1 MKVRNCSEIN
11 NFTVPKMNKMLQSGI
26 KCTNIQDWSV
36 FILELSKKYIHMNRE
51 KGKAV
56 TQITLDDD
64 FNVPDTKPD
73 LIRIILDKGDI
84 RLDETTITQDHVWLK
99 GVLKFSLLYRSDQEE
114 GKINSMSG
122 EIPFQESL
130 AIDGAN
136 EYDTAKMSWEMEDLS
151 IGIINSRKLS
161 VKALV
166 VLKAVIDEIYDEDVI
181 TGAERE
187 GGIQLLEDK
196 LSAMQLFLA
205 KKDTYRFKEEIVLP
219 SNKPNIRQVLWK
231 SVQLRSVEMRLFDG
245 QLSIKG
251 EALVFVLYEGEEEE
265 EHLQWMETALPFT
278 GIIDCQGCS
287 DDMICDISY
296 DIAGIELEAK
306 PDYDGEERMLHLE
319 LVLDLD
325 LQVFTEEEDRIV
337 ADLYATNEKLM
348 PVYQESVFEKL
359 LLRNA
364 SKCKIAEK
372 MSLDKNQEPILQ
384 ICASEGNAVV
394 EQTEIVEGGIQV
406 EGTLQMNILYVTAD
420 DRMPVASMKDI
431 LPFHYL
437 IEVPGINESCRY
449 HLQTGIDQLTTV
461 MTDSSQVEVKAVL
474 NLNCIVFEQQKVHK
488 MTEVQQEPLNMEELQ
503 ESPGIIGYIA
513 KEGDKLWNI
522 AKENYTTISEIVAT
536 NQLPSE
542 QIKGGDKILIIKTV
556 G

>member
-1 MKVRNCSEIN
+1 M
-11 NFTVPKMNKMLQSGI
+11 
-26 KCTNIQDWSV
+26 
-36 FILELSKKYIHMNRE
+36 ELSKKYIHMNRE

-73 LIRIILDKGDI
+73 LIRIILDKGEI

-114 GKINSMSG
+114 GKINSMNG

-136 EYDTAKMSWEMEDLS
+136 EYDTARMSWEMEDLS

-245 QLSIKG
+245 QLNIKG

-278 GIIDCQGCS
+278 GIIECNGCS

-319 LVLDLD
+319 LVLDLE

-337 ADLYATNEKLM
+337 ADLYATNEKLT

-364 SKCKIAEK
+364 SKCKIVEK

-437 IEVPGINESCRY
+437 IEVPGINDSCRY

-474 NLNCIVFEQQKVHK
+474 GLNCIVFEQQKVHK
-488 MTEVQQEPLNMEELQ
+488 ITEVEQEPLNMEELQ

-513 KEGDKLWNI
+513 KDGDKLWNI
-522 AKENYTTISEIVAT
+522 AKENYTTISEIVTT

>member
-1 MKVRNCSEIN
+1 M
-11 NFTVPKMNKMLQSGI
+11 
-26 KCTNIQDWSV
+26 
-36 FILELSKKYIHMNRE
+36 ELAKRYIHMNRE
-51 KGKAV
+51 KGKAM

-64 FNVPDTKPD
+64 FNVPDMKPD
-73 LIRIILDKGDI
+73 LIRIIQDKGELM
-84 RLDETTITQDHVWLK
+84 LDETTITQDHVWLK

-114 GKINSMSG
+114 GKISNMTG

-136 EYDTAKMSWEMEDLS
+136 EYDTAKLKWEMEDLS

-166 VLKAVIDEIYDEDVI
+166 VLKAVIDEIYDEELL
-181 TGAERE
+181 TGVEQE
-187 GGIQLLEDK
+187 SGVQLLNQN
-196 LSAMQLFLA
+196 LAAMALFLA
-205 KKDTYRFKEEIVLP
+205 KKDTFRFKEEILLP

-231 SVQLRSVEMRLFDG
+231 SVQLRGVETRLMDQ
-245 QLSIKG
+245 QLNLKG

-278 GIIDCQGCS
+278 GAIDCNGCTEE
-287 DDMICDISY
+287 MIADVSY
-296 DIAGIELEAK
+296 DVSGVELEVK

-319 LVLDLD
+319 LVLDLEI
-325 LQVFTEEEDRIV
+325 QIFTEEENQIV
-337 ADLYATNEKLM
+337 ADLYAVNQKLT
-348 PVYQESVFEKL
+348 PVYQDAIFEKL

-364 SKCKIAEK
+364 SKCKISEK
-372 MSLDKNQEPILQ
+372 MSIDKNQEPILQ
-384 ICASEGNAVV
+384 ICASEGYAVA
-394 EQTEIVEGGIQV
+394 ERAEIVEGGIQV
-406 EGTLQMNILYVTAD
+406 EGTLQVTILYVTAD
-420 DRMPVASMKDI
+420 DRMPVASVKDV

-437 IEVPGINESCRY
+437 IEVPGINDNCRY

-474 NLNCIVFEQQKVHK
+474 SLNCIVFLQQQVKK
-488 MTEVQQEPLNMEELQ
+488 ITEVQQEPLDLAQLQ

-513 KEGDKLWNI
+513 KEGDQLWDI
-522 AKENYTTISEIVAT
+522 AKENFTTISEIVKT
-536 NQLPSE
+536 NQLASE
-542 QIKGGDKILIIKTV
+542 QIRGGDKILIIKTV